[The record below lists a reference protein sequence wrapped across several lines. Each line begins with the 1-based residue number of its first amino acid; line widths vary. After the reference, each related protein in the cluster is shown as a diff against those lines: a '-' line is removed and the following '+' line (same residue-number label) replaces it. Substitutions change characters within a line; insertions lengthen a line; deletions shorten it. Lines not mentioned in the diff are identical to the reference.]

1 MMGNKK
7 ICYEIAALA
16 VGVVVCV
23 SSCGPG
29 AIENIGIRFDSPA
42 ATASPTPMVFA
53 DGAVDVENVRFDFDA
68 GLIERV
74 EVSETPGFRLEDE
87 NSKPSVVGARS
98 LDFVLRDR
106 KGDERAWIA
115 VFKIAE
121 YKEAFSLVPHY
132 LGQRDEDLRSVIRN
146 SSLDKTWG
154 IDQPVHVRWLDA
166 SHDFYAKAQV
176 VNFKGGRGLLMLT
189 QIGVDA
195 ASLITN
201 EGIEYYFQGMTDDG
215 VYFVEMSFVVNMAGL
230 PPSMTPAFA
239 KDYGLPEAYYLD
251 QHREIFRKY
260 AMKMAKEIDSAPDD
274 RFDPNPNQIRAFI
287 ESFQIR

>member
-1 MMGNKK
+1 
-7 ICYEIAALA
+7 E
-16 VGVVVCV
+16 
-23 SSCGPG
+23 
-29 AIENIGIRFDSPA
+29 
-42 ATASPTPMVFA
+42 
-53 DGAVDVENVRFDFDA
+53 
-68 GLIERV
+68 
-74 EVSETPGFRLEDE
+74 
-87 NSKPSVVGARS
+87 
-98 LDFVLRDR
+98 
-106 KGDERAWIA
+106 
-115 VFKIAE
+115 IAE
-121 YKEAFSLVPHY
+121 YKEAFSLVPDY

-166 SHDFYAKAQV
+166 HHDFYAKAQI

-251 QHREIFRKY
+251 QHQEIFRKY
-260 AMKMAKEIDSAPDD
+260 AMKMAKEIDSAP
-274 RFDPNPNQIRAFI
+274 N
-287 ESFQIR
+287 